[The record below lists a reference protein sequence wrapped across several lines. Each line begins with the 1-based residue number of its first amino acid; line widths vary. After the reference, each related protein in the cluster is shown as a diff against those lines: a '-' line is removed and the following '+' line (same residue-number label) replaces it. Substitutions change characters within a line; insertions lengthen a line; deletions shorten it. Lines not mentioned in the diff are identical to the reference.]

1 MYWYRHLLPPISLYC
16 TVQYN
21 INTLCQYTV
30 SGILPYEWLLCV
42 VLVELSCVI
51 HGWRG
56 KWMWVIILCSSHN
69 VWFIHH
75 LLCVGFKS
83 VYVVFKYH
91 VTFVFDFSTISWMCR
106 SVCRASDSRP
116 EGYVSVQ
123 VWSRSFI
130 VLCSWEQ
137 WLFNSLLYLCSLDI
151 RSHCL
156 TFRWSRYRPTCICI
170 HNHGNSVSLKWHCSY
185 TGMYWLQIMVLVLV
199 LCLAQLSGGWRW
211 MLCQCC
217 WVQFCPFSLPRLIVS
232 SFRQFA

>member
-1 MYWYRHLLPPISLYC
+1 MSMYWYRHLLPPISLYC

-91 VTFVFDFSTISWMCR
+91 VTFVSIFQQFPGCVGQFVEHRILDPKAIS
-106 SVCRASDSRP
+106 SSLVT
-116 EGYVSVQ
+116 
-123 VWSRSFI
+123 FI
-130 VLCSWEQ
+130 DCTLLMRTMIIQFTFV
-137 WLFNSLLYLCSLDI
+137 SLLFGHSLSLLDI
-151 RSHCL
+151 
-156 TFRWSRYRPTCICI
+156 
-170 HNHGNSVSLKWHCSY
+170 
-185 TGMYWLQIMVLVLV
+185 
-199 LCLAQLSGGWRW
+199 
-211 MLCQCC
+211 
-217 WVQFCPFSLPRLIVS
+217 
-232 SFRQFA
+232 